1 MSIKSRKA
9 AKVLRTRRNANKVL
23 RKIRKGGTTVN
34 SYGRL
39 VGLTAKDAESMGSSL
54 RKNAEKLSL
63 PGQRGVSYAHRLPAR
78 ECTRYVPSQIVAALN
93 SYRPRKAEFKAAK
106 AELIALFS

>member
-1 MSIKSRKA
+1 MSVKSRKA

-34 SYGRL
+34 AYGRL
-39 VGLTAKDAESMGSSL
+39 VGLSMKDAESMGSSI
-54 RKNAEKLSL
+54 RKNAEKISIS
-63 PGQRGVSYAHRLPAR
+63 GQRGVSYSHRLPAR
-78 ECTRYVPSQIVAALN
+78 ECTRYVPNQIIAALN

-106 AELIALFS
+106 AELIALFG